1 MCYRF
6 TGHLCSGLT
15 DMSVVGPLLDWIEQ
29 HHALASWVEAFGV
42 IGSLWLTQHIA
53 SGERRARERDQA
65 AYRGL
70 LLAAFRSLLA
80 PLKQLADLPITA
92 PAHNPAL
99 AHGTSE
105 RTAEVMREAISRMQD
120 VLNVLR
126 EVEDMRRMA
135 DFSSALA
142 LLRARKGIE
151 DAEPAFK
158 NELNWLEKHPES
170 ESVVNSAMNTLA
182 CRADELLP
190 LTDAVISALGG
201 QTTN

>member
-6 TGHLCSGLT
+6 VGHPSPGQI
-15 DMSVVGPLLDWIEQ
+15 DMNVVGPLLGWIEE

-70 LLAAFRSLLA
+70 LLEAFRSLRA
-80 PLKQLADLPITA
+80 PLDQLSELPVTA

-99 AHGTSE
+99 ARGTSE
-105 RTAEVMREAISRMQD
+105 ETAKVMREAISRMQD
-120 VLNVLR
+120 VLNVVR
-126 EVEDMRRMA
+126 EIEDMRRMA

-142 LLRARKGIE
+142 LLRARRGIE

-170 ESVVNSAMNTLA
+170 ENVVNSAMNTLA
-182 CRADELLP
+182 SRSIDLLP

-201 QTTN
+201 PAAD